1 MKTAARPASDPAPGD
16 PAVERRAARRA
27 GWRRA
32 DIAWE
37 QLQDEGN
44 RLWDEGDRDAAAR
57 RFRQAGWVAFF
68 RFRRSDP
75 RWATTEANLASVDR
89 LAGREDRA
97 RARYARARR
106 AWDGVGRFIATMQIA
121 PRARSSLFHLRM
133 EARHLETFRQNT
145 RVRMTVFAREAAAAL
160 AAIESGQP
168 VRTRHY
174 GRWKAEKLPVFD
186 DTRKLLAAALLIA
199 VPENGA
205 AGPTGSG

>member
-1 MKTAARPASDPAPGD
+1 MEPAADTATDPATD
-16 PAVERRAARRA
+16 QAAERKAARRA

-37 QLQDEGN
+37 QLQEEAN
-44 RLWDEGDRDAAAR
+44 RLWRAGDREGAAK
-57 RFRQAGWVAFF
+57 RFRRAGWIAFF

-75 RWATTEANLASVDR
+75 RWATTQANLA
-89 LAGREDRA
+89 LADRA
-97 RARYARARR
+97 AGLEERALARYARARQV
-106 AWDGVGRFIATMQIA
+106 WEQMGRFIEAIQIA

-133 EARHLETFRQNT
+133 EARHIETFRQNT
-145 RVRMTVFAREAAAAL
+145 RVRMTIFAREAAAAL
-160 AAIESGQP
+160 AALEAGEP

-199 VPENGA
+199 VPEGK
-205 AGPTGSG
+205 GG